1 MRSATTDD
9 ATLLYC
15 VGIESFYLTV
25 MPLEQI
31 LTHNAAY
38 LALAVLVLLAL
49 LLVVAVTLAMKWRAL
64 EQREADAQASIRRL
78 HDDVR
83 AHVSQEMSG
92 VRQEM
97 NSIVHRQLSEQNAQF
112 VNFLGLIQQMSTDQ
126 THQLGQLRDVMANQL
141 HTVHAT
147 VGNELDKIRQQ
158 NDKALADIQSTVQDK
173 LQTTINDRLS
183 LSFKTVEDQ
192 LAAVHRGLGEM
203 REMAQDVDGLRRVL
217 TNVKTRGTFGEVQLG
232 YLLDELLT
240 VEQYAKNVATRPGS
254 DMRVE
259 FAVRL
264 PGNGTV
270 EQIWLP
276 IDAKFPLEDYER
288 LIDAR
293 ERADKEGETASLKA
307 LATRIVDE
315 ATKIRAKYVEVPYTT
330 EFAVL
335 YLPIESLWADV
346 LKIPGLMERVQ
357 RETHVTIAGP
367 TVLAALINS
376 LQMGFRTLAIEQK
389 SAEVWHVLGQ
399 VKTEFVK
406 FAQAIEGVEKKMDG
420 VRTAIGAV
428 KTRTNVMNRRLQSV
442 EAVRSETVVE
452 QENSLDCS

>member
-1 MRSATTDD
+1 
-9 ATLLYC
+9 
-15 VGIESFYLTV
+15 
-25 MPLEQI
+25 
-31 LTHNAAY
+31 
-38 LALAVLVLLAL
+38 
-49 LLVVAVTLAMKWRAL
+49 
-64 EQREADAQASIRRL
+64 
-78 HDDVR
+78 
-83 AHVSQEMSG
+83 
-92 VRQEM
+92 
-97 NSIVHRQLSEQNAQF
+97 
-112 VNFLGLIQQMSTDQ
+112 
-126 THQLGQLRDVMANQL
+126 
-141 HTVHAT
+141 
-147 VGNELDKIRQQ
+147 
-158 NDKALADIQSTVQDK
+158 
-173 LQTTINDRLS
+173 
-183 LSFKTVEDQ
+183 
-192 LAAVHRGLGEM
+192 
-203 REMAQDVDGLRRVL
+203 
-217 TNVKTRGTFGEVQLG
+217 
-232 YLLDELLT
+232 
-240 VEQYAKNVATRPGS
+240 
-254 DMRVE
+254 
-259 FAVRL
+259 
-264 PGNGTV
+264 
-270 EQIWLP
+270 
-276 IDAKFPLEDYER
+276 LEDYER

-442 EAVRSETVVE
+442 EAVRSETVEE
-452 QENSLDCS
+452 QENSVDCS